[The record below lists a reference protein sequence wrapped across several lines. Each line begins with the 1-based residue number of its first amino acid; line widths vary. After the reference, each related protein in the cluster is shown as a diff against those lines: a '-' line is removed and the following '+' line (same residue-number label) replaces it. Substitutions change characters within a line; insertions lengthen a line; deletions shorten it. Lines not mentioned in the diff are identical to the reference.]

1 MRDNADLPQ
10 CQRGTGRLSVEQQER
25 ALAMIEAGLTSG
37 AVARA
42 FGVTRN
48 VIAGIRARHG
58 GTPKTTMD
66 ERLDALHERLDA
78 VLAATLGVGRIPESE
93 RKPR

>member
-10 CQRGTGRLSVEQQER
+10 CQRGTGQLSVEQQER

-37 AVARA
+37 TVARA

-58 GTPKTTMD
+58 GTPKTTMA
-66 ERLDALHERLDA
+66 ERLDTLHARLDA
-78 VLAATLGVGRIPESE
+78 VLAATLGVGRIPGSE
-93 RKPR
+93 KPR

>member
-1 MRDNADLPQ
+1 MRDNAGLPQ
-10 CQRGTGRLSVEQQER
+10 CQRGIGQLSVEQQEQ

-66 ERLDALHERLDA
+66 ERLDAMHARLDA
-78 VLAATLGVGRIPESE
+78 VLSALMIGLP
-93 RKPR
+93 